1 MLAKTALLM
10 LAALAASV
18 SAAEAGMGNLNIAAA
33 ARVNPTIPVNR
44 NLSPRTID
52 ARIKLHC
59 HYVRERNDLGVWER
73 RTHCH

>member
-1 MLAKTALLM
+1 MPAKTALLV

-18 SAAEAGMGNLNIAAA
+18 SAAEAGMGNLNFAAA
-33 ARVNPTIPVNR
+33 ARVNPTIPKPP
-44 NLSPRTID
+44 NLTPHVIN

-59 HYVRERNDLGVWER
+59 HTVRERNELGVWER

>member
-1 MLAKTALLM
+1 MPAKTALLV

-18 SAAEAGMGNLNIAAA
+18 SATEAGVGNLNIAAA
-33 ARVNPTIPVNR
+33 ARVNPTIPLNP

-52 ARIKLHC
+52 TRIKLHC

-73 RTHCH
+73 RTYCH